1 MNLRQFSWII
11 KMEQNTQSPFDKK
24 ILNFHPIKISS
35 FNFSTDN
42 PSKNSSQKK
51 KLFSKKNKNL
61 TTLGAIYN
69 DIEKTKRIINQE
81 INHQRENRKIL
92 TKMQANQNYSSRIT
106 QILKSKQQ
114 HIHVN
119 TNSTLY
125 STPMKKKSKIFLT
138 VNTEAK
144 EENDEKESKTQRSK
158 SKSKLPSLASS
169 LDSIRTFV
177 SDYSQTVTSGP
188 RLKTFMVSYIPNWY
202 EKQQLEHIKFSRESM
217 RSQDLQIKTIK
228 DEVLVLLDNIQIF
241 KVRYLSSKTILTIFS
256 SLEKRVSIKLN
267 KILEETIG
275 LMITSSYMLL
285 MDFGDSVDHFIL
297 NPQWRVSREDDKLVS
312 DESKEFVINAK
323 IFNDTSNFLKSC
335 HQTYEIIVE
344 KENDFVFSSKEFMKL
359 VQYLERCRYN
369 VSYLIFTVQNLF
381 KNYKK
386 DQEIVDEYTKE
397 MEKINKYDGTKKY
410 FHKKTRTTFIG
421 GIDYTRYKGPL
432 AIITSEEQEKK
443 NRILKC
449 LDTNPRRDR
458 KQTKTTNFD
467 INSKLIDKLLKY
479 ATERFRTMICCE
491 RILRRFKAKEEFE
504 KENTVINDTEF

>member
-1 MNLRQFSWII
+1 
-11 KMEQNTQSPFDKK
+11 MEQQKTQPLLDKK
-24 ILNFHPIKISS
+24 TLNFHPIKLNS

-42 PSKNSSQKK
+42 TSKNCSQKK
-51 KLFSKKNKNL
+51 KLFPKKSKNM
-61 TTLGAIYN
+61 TALGAIYN

-92 TKMQANQNYSSRIT
+92 TKMQTNQKYSLRIT
-106 QILKSKQQ
+106 QIQQSKKKQQ
-114 HIHVN
+114 HTQEN

-138 VNTEAK
+138 VNK
-144 EENDEKESKTQRSK
+144 EDKDKSNDKECKTQRTL
-158 SKSKLPSLASS
+158 SKSKLPSLVSS
-169 LDSIRTFV
+169 PDSSRTFV
-177 SDYSQTVTSGP
+177 SDYSQSVCHGC
-188 RLKTFMVSYIPNWY
+188 RMKTFMVSYIPNWY

-217 RSQDLQIKTIK
+217 TSQDIQIKTIR
-228 DEVLVLLDNIQIF
+228 DEVLLLLDNIQVF

-256 SLEKRVSIKLN
+256 SLEKRTNIKLN
-267 KILEETIG
+267 KIIEETIG
-275 LMITSSYMLL
+275 LMITSSYILL

-297 NPQWRVSREDDKLVS
+297 NPQWRVSKEDDKLVY

-344 KENDFVFSSKEFMKL
+344 KENDFVFSSKEFTKL

-397 MEKINKYDGTKKY
+397 MEKINKYDGTKRY
-410 FHKKTRTTFIG
+410 FHKKTRSTFVG

-432 AIITSEEQEKK
+432 AISTSEEQEKK
-443 NRILKC
+443 NRIQKC
-449 LDTNPRRDR
+449 LDTNPKRER
-458 KQTKTTNFD
+458 KITKTTNFD

-479 ATERFRTMICCE
+479 ATEKIRTMICCE
-491 RILRRFKAKEEFE
+491 RILRRFKAKEESE
-504 KENTVINDTEF
+504 KENTVINDTDF